1 MLKIWE
7 DTYEKS
13 KNTIPIIIPIVIYHG
28 ETAWNIETNLINL
41 IEGIKAMPEEI
52 RKYIPSYEYE
62 LQDFSPKSKAS
73 IVGEAYT
80 RLVIEVMRSAFEKD
94 IERFYKAF
102 RLIVEL
108 INKMQDKEKADEVF
122 EMCIKYL
129 LNVRD
134 DIEIEELER
143 TAKEESVERGELI
156 MSIAEKLREEGIE
169 KGIEKGKIEGK
180 KEVAINVLSRRF
192 GNELTEELKEKI
204 RHADDE
210 TINYI
215 GDNLLEITIEE
226 LKEILN

>member
-1 MLKIWE
+1 M
-7 DTYEKS
+7 
-13 KNTIPIIIPIVIYHG
+13 
-28 ETAWNIETNLINL
+28 
-41 IEGIKAMPEEI
+41 
-52 RKYIPSYEYE
+52 RKYN
-62 LQDFSPKSKAS
+62 
-73 IVGEAYT
+73 V
-80 RLVIEVMRSAFEKD
+80 RL
-94 IERFYKAF
+94 FYKAF

-143 TAKEESVERGELI
+143 TANEESVERGELI

-169 KGIEKGKIEGK
+169 KGKIEGK
-180 KEVAINVLSRRF
+180 KEIAINVLSRRF

-226 LKEILN
+226 LKEILNLKL

>member
-1 MLKIWE
+1 
-7 DTYEKS
+7 
-13 KNTIPIIIPIVIYHG
+13 
-28 ETAWNIETNLINL
+28 
-41 IEGIKAMPEEI
+41 
-52 RKYIPSYEYE
+52 
-62 LQDFSPKSKAS
+62 
-73 IVGEAYT
+73 
-80 RLVIEVMRSAFEKD
+80 MRSAFEKD

-169 KGIEKGKIEGK
+169 KGIKKGKIEGK
-180 KEVAINVLSRRF
+180 KEISINVLSQRF
-192 GNELTEELKEKI
+192 GNELTEELTEKI
-204 RHADDE
+204 RNADDE

-226 LKEILN
+226 LKEILNLK

>member
-1 MLKIWE
+1 
-7 DTYEKS
+7 
-13 KNTIPIIIPIVIYHG
+13 
-28 ETAWNIETNLINL
+28 
-41 IEGIKAMPEEI
+41 
-52 RKYIPSYEYE
+52 
-62 LQDFSPKSKAS
+62 
-73 IVGEAYT
+73 
-80 RLVIEVMRSAFEKD
+80 VIEVMRSAFEKD

-108 INKMQDKEKADEVF
+108 INKMQDKEKADEVL

-156 MSIAEKLREEGIE
+156 MSIAEKLREEGI
-169 KGIEKGKIEGK
+169 KKGKIEGK
-180 KEVAINVLSRRF
+180 KEIAINVLSQRF
-192 GNELTEELKEKI
+192 GNELTEELTEKI
-204 RHADDE
+204 RNADDE

-226 LKEILN
+226 LKEILNLK

>member
-1 MLKIWE
+1 M
-7 DTYEKS
+7 
-13 KNTIPIIIPIVIYHG
+13 
-28 ETAWNIETNLINL
+28 
-41 IEGIKAMPEEI
+41 
-52 RKYIPSYEYE
+52 RKYN
-62 LQDFSPKSKAS
+62 
-73 IVGEAYT
+73 V
-80 RLVIEVMRSAFEKD
+80 R
-94 IERFYKAF
+94 RFYKAF

-143 TAKEESVERGELI
+143 TANEESVERGELI

-192 GNELTEELKEKI
+192 GNELTEELKGKI
-204 RHADDE
+204 RNADDKA
-210 TINYI
+210 INYI

-226 LKEILN
+226 LKEILK